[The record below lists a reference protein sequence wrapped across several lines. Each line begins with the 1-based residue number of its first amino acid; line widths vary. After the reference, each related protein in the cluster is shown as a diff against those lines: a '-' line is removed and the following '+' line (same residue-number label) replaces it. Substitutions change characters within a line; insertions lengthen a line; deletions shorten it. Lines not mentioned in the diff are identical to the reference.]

1 MRQSDSKKVF
11 LIPKITEKLGT
22 AAAVKNITM
31 WYNHKTIRYTY
42 EPSDKGI
49 IFNFELP
56 GKAKQD
62 VKVFRKNNSLNIKVK
77 NKDTFNGNIG
87 SWNVSKVTNM
97 NQMFNQAQNFNQ
109 NIGSWNV
116 SSVENMSQMFK
127 NATSFNQDLSSWNI
141 SGLPEIGANSWN
153 TISGDVFAGSGMA
166 SYVDNSNL
174 WPRLS

>member
-1 MRQSDSKKVF
+1 MRQSDSKKIF

-62 VKVFRKNNSLNIKVK
+62 VKVFHKNNSLNIKVK
-77 NKDTFNGNIG
+77 NKDTFNIDLDEYSHYYSEEKYDFNKTKAKMLNGMLTVNIP
-87 SWNVSKVTNM
+87 KK
-97 NQMFNQAQNFNQ
+97 QEQQQ
-109 NIGSWNV
+109 LI
-116 SSVENMSQMFK
+116 
-127 NATSFNQDLSSWNI
+127 
-141 SGLPEIGANSWN
+141 EI
-153 TISGDVFAGSGMA
+153 T
-166 SYVDNSNL
+166 
-174 WPRLS
+174 

>member
-49 IFNFELP
+49 VFNFELP

-62 VKVFRKNNSLNIKVK
+62 VKVFHKNNSLNIKVK
-77 NKDTFNGNIG
+77 NKDTFNIDLDEYSHYYSEEKYDFNKTKAKMLNGMLTVNIP
-87 SWNVSKVTNM
+87 KK
-97 NQMFNQAQNFNQ
+97 QEQQQ
-109 NIGSWNV
+109 LI
-116 SSVENMSQMFK
+116 
-127 NATSFNQDLSSWNI
+127 
-141 SGLPEIGANSWN
+141 EI
-153 TISGDVFAGSGMA
+153 T
-166 SYVDNSNL
+166 
-174 WPRLS
+174 

>member
-62 VKVFRKNNSLNIKVK
+62 VKVFHKNNSLNIKVK
-77 NKDTFNGNIG
+77 NKDTFNIDLDEYSHYYSEEKYDFNKTKAKMLNGMLTVNIP
-87 SWNVSKVTNM
+87 KK
-97 NQMFNQAQNFNQ
+97 QEQQQ
-109 NIGSWNV
+109 LI
-116 SSVENMSQMFK
+116 
-127 NATSFNQDLSSWNI
+127 
-141 SGLPEIGANSWN
+141 EI
-153 TISGDVFAGSGMA
+153 T
-166 SYVDNSNL
+166 
-174 WPRLS
+174 

>member
-11 LIPKITEKLGT
+11 LIPKITKKLGT
-22 AAAVKNITM
+22 ATAVKNITM

-77 NKDTFNGNIG
+77 NKDTFNIDLDEYSHYYSEEKYDFNKTKAKMLNGMLTVNIP
-87 SWNVSKVTNM
+87 KK
-97 NQMFNQAQNFNQ
+97 QEQQQ
-109 NIGSWNV
+109 LI
-116 SSVENMSQMFK
+116 
-127 NATSFNQDLSSWNI
+127 
-141 SGLPEIGANSWN
+141 EI
-153 TISGDVFAGSGMA
+153 T
-166 SYVDNSNL
+166 
-174 WPRLS
+174 

>member
-11 LIPKITEKLGT
+11 LIPKITKKLGT

-62 VKVFRKNNSLNIKVK
+62 VKVFHKNNSLNIKVK
-77 NKDTFNGNIG
+77 NKDTFNIDLDEYSHYYSEEKYDFNKTKAKMLNGMLTVNIP
-87 SWNVSKVTNM
+87 KK
-97 NQMFNQAQNFNQ
+97 QEQQQ
-109 NIGSWNV
+109 LI
-116 SSVENMSQMFK
+116 
-127 NATSFNQDLSSWNI
+127 
-141 SGLPEIGANSWN
+141 EI
-153 TISGDVFAGSGMA
+153 T
-166 SYVDNSNL
+166 
-174 WPRLS
+174 

>member
-77 NKDTFNGNIG
+77 NKDTFNIDLDEYSHYYSEEKYDFNKTKAKMLNGMLTVNIP
-87 SWNVSKVTNM
+87 KK
-97 NQMFNQAQNFNQ
+97 QEQQQ
-109 NIGSWNV
+109 LI
-116 SSVENMSQMFK
+116 
-127 NATSFNQDLSSWNI
+127 
-141 SGLPEIGANSWN
+141 EI
-153 TISGDVFAGSGMA
+153 T
-166 SYVDNSNL
+166 
-174 WPRLS
+174 

>member
-11 LIPKITEKLGT
+11 LIPKITKKLGT

-77 NKDTFNGNIG
+77 NKDTFNIDLDEYSHYYSEEKYDFNKTKAKMLNGMLTVNIP
-87 SWNVSKVTNM
+87 KK
-97 NQMFNQAQNFNQ
+97 QEQQQ
-109 NIGSWNV
+109 LI
-116 SSVENMSQMFK
+116 
-127 NATSFNQDLSSWNI
+127 
-141 SGLPEIGANSWN
+141 EI
-153 TISGDVFAGSGMA
+153 T
-166 SYVDNSNL
+166 
-174 WPRLS
+174 

>member
-62 VKVFRKNNSLNIKVK
+62 VKVFHKNNSLNIKVK
-77 NKDTFNGNIG
+77 NKDTFNIDLDEYSHYYSEEKYDFNKTKAKMLNGMLTVNIP
-87 SWNVSKVTNM
+87 KK
-97 NQMFNQAQNFNQ
+97 QAQQ
-109 NIGSWNV
+109 QLI
-116 SSVENMSQMFK
+116 
-127 NATSFNQDLSSWNI
+127 
-141 SGLPEIGANSWN
+141 EI
-153 TISGDVFAGSGMA
+153 T
-166 SYVDNSNL
+166 
-174 WPRLS
+174 